1 MPSLWL
7 SVEVFGLRTV
17 SYGTSDDKSP
27 LFWQLNVNK
36 CSLSTVFPPIIH
48 LPHGSFP
55 YTVFLQDVRR
65 DHVRSVAEVK
75 IYHICSPLA
84 LFTRPVTV
92 SENALRVVWQDLLL
106 TNSHWLFF
114 YHFIILT
121 VLRNCLMICL
131 RVFGDMEM
139 EWLCF
144 QALGL
149 SSTGVIFASSDSP
162 SWQGHFCWAVLLS
175 LLCINYE
182 DVFSFSLGMK

>member
-55 YTVFLQDVRR
+55 YTV
-65 DHVRSVAEVK
+65 VK

-92 SENALRVVWQDLLL
+92 SENAIRLVWQDLLL